1 MFVAFAFAGP
11 DPLGELMRSFR
22 ALVAVRQATSKW
34 REVRGV
40 ICNCKSTYL

>member
-22 ALVAVRQATSKW
+22 ALVAIVNLLIYK
-34 REVRGV
+34 
-40 ICNCKSTYL
+40 